1 MGRHRRRR
9 RRALPRISVVTLTGL
24 LPTGVFAVAHP
35 PEDAIAAPEADLARR
50 VKGVAENPSP
60 TSRAPVPPLP
70 PPAFVPLKA
79 AKPAPPPP
87 LPPPPVVPVPATGA
101 ADIPAVAV
109 AAYRNSAHV
118 LGAESP
124 ACGLPWT
131 LLAGIGRIES
141 GHAFGALADGAGN
154 PVQPIYGP
162 VLDGTLDGNEIIT
175 DTDDGLLDGSATHD
189 RAVGPMQFIPE
200 TWSYYASDGN
210 GDGVTDPQN
219 IFDATLAAG
228 RYLCAGGAELDH
240 RAQRE
245 RAILRYNNSVAYV
258 VSVLAWEETY
268 RNGSGASA
276 SG

>member
-35 PEDAIAAPEADLARR
+35 PEEVADVPESDLARG

-60 TSRAPVPPLP
+60 TPRLSVPRP
-70 PPAFVPLKA
+70 PPPVFVPLKE

-87 LPPPPVVPVPATGA
+87 PPPVVSVPASGVG
-101 ADIPAVAV
+101 DIPAVAV
-109 AAYRNSAHV
+109 AAYRNSAVV

-175 DTDDGLLDGSATHD
+175 DTDDGLLDGSTTHD

-200 TWSYYASDGN
+200 TWGYYASDGN

-240 RAQRE
+240 REQWE

-268 RNGSGASA
+268 RNGSGPSA
-276 SG
+276 AG